1 MAEQKRGGPR
11 GHGPQGHG
19 FQRPKDFRGTVSKL
33 LRYIG
38 RYKAALVVVFICLV
52 ISSVGSV
59 MSSYL
64 LKPIINDYILVGDF
78 AGLLKMLALLLG
90 LFLLSGLCSYAYAR
104 IMVHISQRTVAQM
117 RQDLF
122 DKLQDLPLRYF
133 DTHQSGDLMS
143 RFTNDMDTV
152 SEMINSSFASV
163 VSCALTFIGIV
174 VMMLYMNWV
183 LTLITFAFLV
193 LMLLV
198 VKGVGGRS
206 RVSFQAQQQALG
218 AMNGYIEE
226 MVEGQ
231 KVIKVFNH
239 ESKAIAQFSGL
250 NDSYRD
256 AATAAQT
263 YSGAMMP
270 AMANLSRIDY
280 AVTCCVGGLL
290 AIGGMFDVGSLGA
303 YLLYVKQVSQPIS
316 QISQQV
322 NVLLAAVAGAERI
335 FAVMEAEPEVDEGK
349 TVIVS
354 GSGNQ
359 GITASVPV
367 VEYAKEL
374 NVSRDQMVRAVLLS
388 DLLTIHLKTGIGRL
402 SAYCGA
408 VSAGCSA
415 GAAIAY
421 LHGGGFREIAHTLV
435 NSLAIVSG
443 MICDGAKASCAA
455 KISAAVDAGL
465 VGYSMFRS
473 GQQFRG
479 GDGIVTKG
487 VEETIRNI
495 GRLGRLGMRETDREI
510 IRIMTNQPAS
520 EEAD

>member
-1 MAEQKRGGPR
+1 MLSSDPR
-11 GHGPQGHG
+11 YSNYLKILQEELVPATGCTEPIAIAYGAAKA
-19 FQRPKDFRGTVSKL
+19 REL
-33 LRYIG
+33 LGVLPESVLVEASGNII
-38 RYKAALVVVFICLV
+38 KNVKSVVVPNTDSLKGIEAAAAAGIVAGQSDKILEV
-52 ISSVGSV
+52 ISEVTPAQRAEIRVYLADHPIVVKPAEGDKVFDILITLRAGNNHVKLRISDYHTHIVYIEKNGEVLFQSGEVLSDSARDMLTDRSCLSVEGVLDFASTCNLEDVRALIERQIDYNYAIAEEGMRHSWGANIGSV
-59 MSSYL
+59 
-64 LKPIINDYILVGDF
+64 LKEHY
-78 AGLLKMLALLLG
+78 
-90 LFLLSGLCSYAYAR
+90 
-104 IMVHISQRTVAQM
+104 
-117 RQDLF
+117 
-122 DKLQDLPLRYF
+122 
-133 DTHQSGDLMS
+133 
-143 RFTNDMDTV
+143 
-152 SEMINSSFASV
+152 
-163 VSCALTFIGIV
+163 
-174 VMMLYMNWV
+174 
-183 LTLITFAFLV
+183 
-193 LMLLV
+193 
-198 VKGVGGRS
+198 GVGIYS
-206 RVSFQAQQQALG
+206 RARYMAAAGSDARMSG
-218 AMNGYIEE
+218 CE
-226 MVEGQ
+226 MP
-231 KVIKVFNH
+231 VI
-239 ESKAIAQFSGL
+239 
-250 NDSYRD
+250 
-256 AATAAQT
+256 
-263 YSGAMMP
+263 
-270 AMANLSRIDY
+270 
-280 AVTCCVGGLL
+280 
-290 AIGGMFDVGSLGA
+290 
-303 YLLYVKQVSQPIS
+303 
-316 QISQQV
+316 
-322 NVLLAAVAGAERI
+322 
-335 FAVMEAEPEVDEGK
+335 
-349 TVIVS
+349 IVS

-455 KISAAVDAGL
+455 KISVAVDAGL

>member
-1 MAEQKRGGPR
+1 MLSSDPR
-11 GHGPQGHG
+11 YGNYLKILQEELVPATGCTEPIAIAYGAAKA
-19 FQRPKDFRGTVSKL
+19 REL
-33 LRYIG
+33 LGVLPESVLVEASGNII
-38 RYKAALVVVFICLV
+38 KNVKSVVVPNTNSLKGIEAAAAAGIVAGQSDKILEVIGQVTPAQRAEIRTYLADHPIVVKPAEGDKVFDILITLRAGNNHVKLRISDYHTHIVYIEKNGEVLFQSGEVLSDSARDMLTDRSCL
-52 ISSVGSV
+52 SVEGVLDFASTCNLEDVRALIERQIDYNYAIAEEGMRHSWGANIGSV
-59 MSSYL
+59 
-64 LKPIINDYILVGDF
+64 LKEHY
-78 AGLLKMLALLLG
+78 
-90 LFLLSGLCSYAYAR
+90 
-104 IMVHISQRTVAQM
+104 
-117 RQDLF
+117 
-122 DKLQDLPLRYF
+122 
-133 DTHQSGDLMS
+133 
-143 RFTNDMDTV
+143 
-152 SEMINSSFASV
+152 
-163 VSCALTFIGIV
+163 
-174 VMMLYMNWV
+174 
-183 LTLITFAFLV
+183 
-193 LMLLV
+193 
-198 VKGVGGRS
+198 GVGIYS
-206 RVSFQAQQQALG
+206 RARYMAAAGSDARMSG
-218 AMNGYIEE
+218 CE
-226 MVEGQ
+226 MP
-231 KVIKVFNH
+231 VI
-239 ESKAIAQFSGL
+239 
-250 NDSYRD
+250 
-256 AATAAQT
+256 
-263 YSGAMMP
+263 
-270 AMANLSRIDY
+270 
-280 AVTCCVGGLL
+280 
-290 AIGGMFDVGSLGA
+290 
-303 YLLYVKQVSQPIS
+303 
-316 QISQQV
+316 
-322 NVLLAAVAGAERI
+322 
-335 FAVMEAEPEVDEGK
+335 
-349 TVIVS
+349 IVS

>member
-1 MAEQKRGGPR
+1 MLSSDPR
-11 GHGPQGHG
+11 YGNYLKILQEELVPATGCTEPIAIAYGAAKA
-19 FQRPKDFRGTVSKL
+19 REL
-33 LRYIG
+33 LGVLPESVLVEASGNII
-38 RYKAALVVVFICLV
+38 KNVKSVVVPNTNSLKGIEAAAAAGIVAGQSDKILEV
-52 ISSVGSV
+52 ISEVTPAQRAEIRAYLADHPIVVKPAEGDKVFDILIPLRAGNNHVKLRISDYHTHIVYIEKNGEVLFQSGEVLSDSARDMLTDRSCLSVEGVLDFTSTCNLEDVRALIERQIDYNYAIAEEGMRHSWGANIGSV
-59 MSSYL
+59 
-64 LKPIINDYILVGDF
+64 LKEHY
-78 AGLLKMLALLLG
+78 
-90 LFLLSGLCSYAYAR
+90 
-104 IMVHISQRTVAQM
+104 
-117 RQDLF
+117 
-122 DKLQDLPLRYF
+122 
-133 DTHQSGDLMS
+133 
-143 RFTNDMDTV
+143 
-152 SEMINSSFASV
+152 
-163 VSCALTFIGIV
+163 
-174 VMMLYMNWV
+174 
-183 LTLITFAFLV
+183 
-193 LMLLV
+193 
-198 VKGVGGRS
+198 GVGIYS
-206 RVSFQAQQQALG
+206 RARYMAAAGSDARMSG
-218 AMNGYIEE
+218 CE
-226 MVEGQ
+226 MP
-231 KVIKVFNH
+231 VI
-239 ESKAIAQFSGL
+239 
-250 NDSYRD
+250 
-256 AATAAQT
+256 
-263 YSGAMMP
+263 
-270 AMANLSRIDY
+270 
-280 AVTCCVGGLL
+280 
-290 AIGGMFDVGSLGA
+290 
-303 YLLYVKQVSQPIS
+303 
-316 QISQQV
+316 
-322 NVLLAAVAGAERI
+322 
-335 FAVMEAEPEVDEGK
+335 
-349 TVIVS
+349 IVS

>member
-1 MAEQKRGGPR
+1 MLSSDPR
-11 GHGPQGHG
+11 YGNYLKILQEELVPATGCTEPIAIAYGAAKA
-19 FQRPKDFRGTVSKL
+19 REL
-33 LRYIG
+33 LGVLPESVLVEASGNII
-38 RYKAALVVVFICLV
+38 KNVKSVVVPNTNSLKGIEAAAAAGIVAGQSDKILEV
-52 ISSVGSV
+52 ISEVTPAQRAEIRVYLADHPIVVKPAEGDKVFDILITLRAENNHVKLRISDYHTHIVYIEKNGEVLFQSGEVLSDSARDMLTDRSCLSVEGVLDFASTCNLEDVRALIERQIDYNYAIAEEGMRHSWGANIGSV
-59 MSSYL
+59 
-64 LKPIINDYILVGDF
+64 LKEHY
-78 AGLLKMLALLLG
+78 
-90 LFLLSGLCSYAYAR
+90 
-104 IMVHISQRTVAQM
+104 
-117 RQDLF
+117 
-122 DKLQDLPLRYF
+122 
-133 DTHQSGDLMS
+133 
-143 RFTNDMDTV
+143 
-152 SEMINSSFASV
+152 
-163 VSCALTFIGIV
+163 
-174 VMMLYMNWV
+174 
-183 LTLITFAFLV
+183 
-193 LMLLV
+193 
-198 VKGVGGRS
+198 GVGIYS
-206 RVSFQAQQQALG
+206 RARYMAAAGSDARMSG
-218 AMNGYIEE
+218 CE
-226 MVEGQ
+226 MP
-231 KVIKVFNH
+231 VI
-239 ESKAIAQFSGL
+239 
-250 NDSYRD
+250 
-256 AATAAQT
+256 
-263 YSGAMMP
+263 
-270 AMANLSRIDY
+270 
-280 AVTCCVGGLL
+280 
-290 AIGGMFDVGSLGA
+290 
-303 YLLYVKQVSQPIS
+303 
-316 QISQQV
+316 
-322 NVLLAAVAGAERI
+322 
-335 FAVMEAEPEVDEGK
+335 
-349 TVIVS
+349 IVS

-455 KISAAVDAGL
+455 KISPAVDAGL

>member
-1 MAEQKRGGPR
+1 MFSSDPR
-11 GHGPQGHG
+11 YGNYLKILQEELVPATGCTEPIAIAYGAAKA
-19 FQRPKDFRGTVSKL
+19 REL
-33 LRYIG
+33 LGVLPESVLVEASGNII
-38 RYKAALVVVFICLV
+38 KNVKSVVVPNTDSLKGIEAAAAAGIVAGQSDKILEVIGQVTPAQRAKIRTYLADHPIVVKPAEGDKVFDILITLRAGNNHVKLRISDYHTHIVYIEKNGEVLFQSGEVLSDSARDMLTDRSCL
-52 ISSVGSV
+52 SVEGVLDFASTCNLEDVRALIERQIDYNYAIAEEGLRHSWGANIGSV
-59 MSSYL
+59 
-64 LKPIINDYILVGDF
+64 LKEHY
-78 AGLLKMLALLLG
+78 
-90 LFLLSGLCSYAYAR
+90 
-104 IMVHISQRTVAQM
+104 
-117 RQDLF
+117 
-122 DKLQDLPLRYF
+122 
-133 DTHQSGDLMS
+133 
-143 RFTNDMDTV
+143 
-152 SEMINSSFASV
+152 
-163 VSCALTFIGIV
+163 
-174 VMMLYMNWV
+174 
-183 LTLITFAFLV
+183 
-193 LMLLV
+193 
-198 VKGVGGRS
+198 GVGIYS
-206 RVSFQAQQQALG
+206 RARYMAAAGSDARMSG
-218 AMNGYIEE
+218 CE
-226 MVEGQ
+226 MP
-231 KVIKVFNH
+231 VI
-239 ESKAIAQFSGL
+239 
-250 NDSYRD
+250 
-256 AATAAQT
+256 
-263 YSGAMMP
+263 
-270 AMANLSRIDY
+270 
-280 AVTCCVGGLL
+280 
-290 AIGGMFDVGSLGA
+290 
-303 YLLYVKQVSQPIS
+303 
-316 QISQQV
+316 
-322 NVLLAAVAGAERI
+322 
-335 FAVMEAEPEVDEGK
+335 
-349 TVIVS
+349 IVS

>member
-1 MAEQKRGGPR
+1 MLSSDPR
-11 GHGPQGHG
+11 YGNYLKILQEELVPATGCTEPIAIAYGAAKA
-19 FQRPKDFRGTVSKL
+19 REL
-33 LRYIG
+33 LG
-38 RYKAALVVVFICLV
+38 VLPESALVEASGNIIKNVKSVVVPNTNSLKGIEAAAAAGIVAGQSDKILEV
-52 ISSVGSV
+52 ISEVTPAQRAEIRVYLADHPIVVKPAEGDKVFDILITLRAGNNHVKLRISDYHTHIVYIEKNGEVLFQSGEVLSDSARDMLTDRSCLSVEGVLDFASTCNLEDVRALIERQINYNYAIAEEGMRHSWGANIGSV
-59 MSSYL
+59 
-64 LKPIINDYILVGDF
+64 LKEHY
-78 AGLLKMLALLLG
+78 
-90 LFLLSGLCSYAYAR
+90 
-104 IMVHISQRTVAQM
+104 
-117 RQDLF
+117 
-122 DKLQDLPLRYF
+122 
-133 DTHQSGDLMS
+133 
-143 RFTNDMDTV
+143 
-152 SEMINSSFASV
+152 
-163 VSCALTFIGIV
+163 
-174 VMMLYMNWV
+174 
-183 LTLITFAFLV
+183 
-193 LMLLV
+193 
-198 VKGVGGRS
+198 GVGIYS
-206 RVSFQAQQQALG
+206 RARYMAAAGSDARMSG
-218 AMNGYIEE
+218 CE
-226 MVEGQ
+226 MP
-231 KVIKVFNH
+231 VI
-239 ESKAIAQFSGL
+239 
-250 NDSYRD
+250 
-256 AATAAQT
+256 
-263 YSGAMMP
+263 
-270 AMANLSRIDY
+270 
-280 AVTCCVGGLL
+280 
-290 AIGGMFDVGSLGA
+290 
-303 YLLYVKQVSQPIS
+303 
-316 QISQQV
+316 
-322 NVLLAAVAGAERI
+322 
-335 FAVMEAEPEVDEGK
+335 
-349 TVIVS
+349 IVS

-374 NVSRDQMVRAVLLS
+374 NVSHDQMVRAVLLS

>member
-1 MAEQKRGGPR
+1 MLSSDPR
-11 GHGPQGHG
+11 YGNYLKILQEELVPATGCTEPIAIAYGAAKA
-19 FQRPKDFRGTVSKL
+19 REL
-33 LRYIG
+33 LGVLPESVLVEASGNII
-38 RYKAALVVVFICLV
+38 KNVKSVVVPNTN
-52 ISSVGSV
+52 S
-59 MSSYL
+59 
-64 LKPIINDYILVGDF
+64 LK
-78 AGLLKMLALLLG
+78 
-90 LFLLSGLCSYAYAR
+90 
-104 IMVHISQRTVAQM
+104 
-117 RQDLF
+117 
-122 DKLQDLPLRYF
+122 
-133 DTHQSGDLMS
+133 
-143 RFTNDMDTV
+143 
-152 SEMINSSFASV
+152 
-163 VSCALTFIGIV
+163 GIE
-174 VMMLYMNWV
+174 
-183 LTLITFAFLV
+183 A
-193 LMLLV
+193 
-198 VKGVGGRS
+198 
-206 RVSFQAQQQALG
+206 
-218 AMNGYIEE
+218 
-226 MVEGQ
+226 
-231 KVIKVFNH
+231 
-239 ESKAIAQFSGL
+239 
-250 NDSYRD
+250 
-256 AATAAQT
+256 
-263 YSGAMMP
+263 
-270 AMANLSRIDY
+270 
-280 AVTCCVGGLL
+280 
-290 AIGGMFDVGSLGA
+290 
-303 YLLYVKQVSQPIS
+303 
-316 QISQQV
+316 
-322 NVLLAAVAGAERI
+322 AAVAGIVAGQSDKILEVISEVTPAQRAEIRVYLADHPIVVKPAEGDKVFDILITLRAGNNHVKLRI
-335 FAVMEAEPEVDEGK
+335 SDYHTHIVYIEKNGEVLFQSGEVLSDSARDMLTDRSCLSVEGVLDFASTCNLEDVRALIERQIDYNYAIAEEGMRHSWGANIGSVLK
-349 TVIVS
+349 EHYGVGIYSRARYMAAAGSDARMSGCEMPVIIVS

>member
-1 MAEQKRGGPR
+1 MLSSDPR
-11 GHGPQGHG
+11 YGNYLKILQEELVPATGCTEPIAIAYGAAKA
-19 FQRPKDFRGTVSKL
+19 REL
-33 LRYIG
+33 LGVLPEFVLVEASGNII
-38 RYKAALVVVFICLV
+38 KNVKSVVVPNTDSLKGIEAAAAAGIVAGQSDKILEV
-52 ISSVGSV
+52 ISEVTPAQRAEIRVYLADHPIVVKPAEGDKVFDILITLRAGNNHVRLRISDYHTHIVYIEKNGEVLFQSGEVLSDSARDMLTDRSCLSVEGVLDFASTCNLEDVRALIERQIDYNYAIAEEGMRHSWGANIGSV
-59 MSSYL
+59 
-64 LKPIINDYILVGDF
+64 LKEHY
-78 AGLLKMLALLLG
+78 
-90 LFLLSGLCSYAYAR
+90 
-104 IMVHISQRTVAQM
+104 
-117 RQDLF
+117 
-122 DKLQDLPLRYF
+122 
-133 DTHQSGDLMS
+133 
-143 RFTNDMDTV
+143 
-152 SEMINSSFASV
+152 
-163 VSCALTFIGIV
+163 
-174 VMMLYMNWV
+174 
-183 LTLITFAFLV
+183 
-193 LMLLV
+193 
-198 VKGVGGRS
+198 GVGIYS
-206 RVSFQAQQQALG
+206 RARYMAAAGSDARMSG
-218 AMNGYIEE
+218 CE
-226 MVEGQ
+226 MP
-231 KVIKVFNH
+231 VI
-239 ESKAIAQFSGL
+239 
-250 NDSYRD
+250 
-256 AATAAQT
+256 
-263 YSGAMMP
+263 
-270 AMANLSRIDY
+270 
-280 AVTCCVGGLL
+280 
-290 AIGGMFDVGSLGA
+290 
-303 YLLYVKQVSQPIS
+303 
-316 QISQQV
+316 
-322 NVLLAAVAGAERI
+322 
-335 FAVMEAEPEVDEGK
+335 
-349 TVIVS
+349 IVS

>member
-1 MAEQKRGGPR
+1 MLSSDPR
-11 GHGPQGHG
+11 YGNYLKILQEELVPATGCTEPIAIAYGAAKA
-19 FQRPKDFRGTVSKL
+19 REL
-33 LRYIG
+33 LGVLPESVLVEASGNII
-38 RYKAALVVVFICLV
+38 KNVKSVVVPNTNSLKGIEAAAAAGIVAGQSDKILEV
-52 ISSVGSV
+52 ISEVTPAQHAEIRVYLADHPIVVKPAEGDKVFDILITLRAGNNHVKLRISDYHTHIVYIEKNGEVLFQSGEVLSDSARDMLTDRSCLSVEGVLDFASTCNLEDVRALIERQIDYNYAIAEEGMRHSWGANIGSV
-59 MSSYL
+59 
-64 LKPIINDYILVGDF
+64 LKEHY
-78 AGLLKMLALLLG
+78 
-90 LFLLSGLCSYAYAR
+90 
-104 IMVHISQRTVAQM
+104 
-117 RQDLF
+117 
-122 DKLQDLPLRYF
+122 
-133 DTHQSGDLMS
+133 
-143 RFTNDMDTV
+143 
-152 SEMINSSFASV
+152 
-163 VSCALTFIGIV
+163 
-174 VMMLYMNWV
+174 
-183 LTLITFAFLV
+183 
-193 LMLLV
+193 
-198 VKGVGGRS
+198 GVGIYS
-206 RVSFQAQQQALG
+206 RARYMAAAGSDARMSG
-218 AMNGYIEE
+218 CE
-226 MVEGQ
+226 MP
-231 KVIKVFNH
+231 VI
-239 ESKAIAQFSGL
+239 
-250 NDSYRD
+250 
-256 AATAAQT
+256 
-263 YSGAMMP
+263 
-270 AMANLSRIDY
+270 
-280 AVTCCVGGLL
+280 
-290 AIGGMFDVGSLGA
+290 
-303 YLLYVKQVSQPIS
+303 
-316 QISQQV
+316 
-322 NVLLAAVAGAERI
+322 
-335 FAVMEAEPEVDEGK
+335 
-349 TVIVS
+349 IVS

>member
-1 MAEQKRGGPR
+1 MLSSDPR
-11 GHGPQGHG
+11 YGNYLKILQEELVPATGCTEPIAIAYGAAKA
-19 FQRPKDFRGTVSKL
+19 REL
-33 LRYIG
+33 LGVLPESVLVEASGNII
-38 RYKAALVVVFICLV
+38 KNVKSVVVPNTNSLKGIEAAAAAGIVAGQSDKILEV
-52 ISSVGSV
+52 ISEVTPAQRAEIRAYLADHPIVVKSAEGDKVFDILITLRAGNNHVKLRISDYHTHIVYIEKNGEVLFQSGEVLSDSARDMLTDRSCLSVEGVLDFASTCNLEDVRALIERQIDYNYAIAEEGMRHSWGANIGSV
-59 MSSYL
+59 
-64 LKPIINDYILVGDF
+64 LKEHY
-78 AGLLKMLALLLG
+78 
-90 LFLLSGLCSYAYAR
+90 
-104 IMVHISQRTVAQM
+104 
-117 RQDLF
+117 
-122 DKLQDLPLRYF
+122 
-133 DTHQSGDLMS
+133 
-143 RFTNDMDTV
+143 
-152 SEMINSSFASV
+152 
-163 VSCALTFIGIV
+163 
-174 VMMLYMNWV
+174 
-183 LTLITFAFLV
+183 
-193 LMLLV
+193 
-198 VKGVGGRS
+198 GVGIYS
-206 RVSFQAQQQALG
+206 RARYMAAAGSDARMSG
-218 AMNGYIEE
+218 CE
-226 MVEGQ
+226 MP
-231 KVIKVFNH
+231 VI
-239 ESKAIAQFSGL
+239 
-250 NDSYRD
+250 
-256 AATAAQT
+256 
-263 YSGAMMP
+263 
-270 AMANLSRIDY
+270 
-280 AVTCCVGGLL
+280 
-290 AIGGMFDVGSLGA
+290 
-303 YLLYVKQVSQPIS
+303 
-316 QISQQV
+316 
-322 NVLLAAVAGAERI
+322 
-335 FAVMEAEPEVDEGK
+335 
-349 TVIVS
+349 IVS

-510 IRIMTNQPAS
+510 IRIMTNQPVS

>member
-1 MAEQKRGGPR
+1 MLSSDPR
-11 GHGPQGHG
+11 YGNYLKILQEELVPATGCTEPIAIAYGAAKA
-19 FQRPKDFRGTVSKL
+19 REL
-33 LRYIG
+33 LGVLPESVLVEASGNII
-38 RYKAALVVVFICLV
+38 KNVKSVVVPNTNSLKGIEAAAAAGIVAGQSDKILEV
-52 ISSVGSV
+52 ISEVTPAQRAEIRVYLADHPIVVKPAEGDKVFDILITLRAGNNHVKLRISDYHTHIVYIEKNGEVLFQSGEVLSDSARDMLTDRSCLSVEGVLDFASTCNLEDVRALIERQIDYNYAIAEEGMRHSWGANIGSV
-59 MSSYL
+59 
-64 LKPIINDYILVGDF
+64 LKEHY
-78 AGLLKMLALLLG
+78 
-90 LFLLSGLCSYAYAR
+90 
-104 IMVHISQRTVAQM
+104 
-117 RQDLF
+117 
-122 DKLQDLPLRYF
+122 
-133 DTHQSGDLMS
+133 
-143 RFTNDMDTV
+143 
-152 SEMINSSFASV
+152 
-163 VSCALTFIGIV
+163 
-174 VMMLYMNWV
+174 
-183 LTLITFAFLV
+183 
-193 LMLLV
+193 
-198 VKGVGGRS
+198 GVGIYS
-206 RVSFQAQQQALG
+206 RARYMAAAGSDARMSG
-218 AMNGYIEE
+218 CE
-226 MVEGQ
+226 MP
-231 KVIKVFNH
+231 VI
-239 ESKAIAQFSGL
+239 
-250 NDSYRD
+250 
-256 AATAAQT
+256 
-263 YSGAMMP
+263 
-270 AMANLSRIDY
+270 
-280 AVTCCVGGLL
+280 
-290 AIGGMFDVGSLGA
+290 
-303 YLLYVKQVSQPIS
+303 
-316 QISQQV
+316 
-322 NVLLAAVAGAERI
+322 
-335 FAVMEAEPEVDEGK
+335 
-349 TVIVS
+349 IVS

-388 DLLTIHLKTGIGRL
+388 DLLTIHLKTGIGQL

>member
-1 MAEQKRGGPR
+1 MLSSDPR
-11 GHGPQGHG
+11 YGNYLKILQEELVPATGCTEPIAIAYGAAKA
-19 FQRPKDFRGTVSKL
+19 REL
-33 LRYIG
+33 LGVLPESVLVEASGNII
-38 RYKAALVVVFICLV
+38 KNVKSVVVPNTDSLKGIEAAAAAGIVAGQSDKILEV
-52 ISSVGSV
+52 ISEVTPAQRAEIRVYLADHPIVVKPAEGDKVFDILITLCAGNNHVKLRISDYHTHIVYIEKNGEVLFQSGEVLSDSARDMLTDRSCLSVEGVLDFASTCNLEDVRALIERQIDYNYAIAEEGMRHSWGANIGSV
-59 MSSYL
+59 
-64 LKPIINDYILVGDF
+64 LKEHY
-78 AGLLKMLALLLG
+78 
-90 LFLLSGLCSYAYAR
+90 
-104 IMVHISQRTVAQM
+104 
-117 RQDLF
+117 
-122 DKLQDLPLRYF
+122 
-133 DTHQSGDLMS
+133 
-143 RFTNDMDTV
+143 
-152 SEMINSSFASV
+152 
-163 VSCALTFIGIV
+163 
-174 VMMLYMNWV
+174 
-183 LTLITFAFLV
+183 
-193 LMLLV
+193 
-198 VKGVGGRS
+198 GVGIYS
-206 RVSFQAQQQALG
+206 RARYMAAAGSDARMSG
-218 AMNGYIEE
+218 CE
-226 MVEGQ
+226 MP
-231 KVIKVFNH
+231 VI
-239 ESKAIAQFSGL
+239 
-250 NDSYRD
+250 
-256 AATAAQT
+256 
-263 YSGAMMP
+263 
-270 AMANLSRIDY
+270 
-280 AVTCCVGGLL
+280 
-290 AIGGMFDVGSLGA
+290 
-303 YLLYVKQVSQPIS
+303 
-316 QISQQV
+316 
-322 NVLLAAVAGAERI
+322 
-335 FAVMEAEPEVDEGK
+335 
-349 TVIVS
+349 IVS

>member
-1 MAEQKRGGPR
+1 MLSSDPR
-11 GHGPQGHG
+11 YGNYLKILQEELVPATGCTEPIAIAYGAAKA
-19 FQRPKDFRGTVSKL
+19 REL
-33 LRYIG
+33 LGVLPESILVEASG
-38 RYKAALVVVFICLV
+38 NIIKNVKSVVVPNTNSLKGIEAAAAAGIVAGQSDKILEV
-52 ISSVGSV
+52 ISEVTPAQRAEIRVYLADHPIVVKPAEGDKVFDILITLRAGNNHVKLRISDYHTHIVYIEKNGEVLFQSGEVLSDSARDMLTDRSCLSVEGVLDFASTCNLEDVRALIERQIDYNYAIAEEGMRHSWGANIGSV
-59 MSSYL
+59 
-64 LKPIINDYILVGDF
+64 LKEHY
-78 AGLLKMLALLLG
+78 
-90 LFLLSGLCSYAYAR
+90 
-104 IMVHISQRTVAQM
+104 
-117 RQDLF
+117 
-122 DKLQDLPLRYF
+122 
-133 DTHQSGDLMS
+133 
-143 RFTNDMDTV
+143 
-152 SEMINSSFASV
+152 
-163 VSCALTFIGIV
+163 
-174 VMMLYMNWV
+174 
-183 LTLITFAFLV
+183 
-193 LMLLV
+193 
-198 VKGVGGRS
+198 GVGIYS
-206 RVSFQAQQQALG
+206 RARYMAAAGSDARMSG
-218 AMNGYIEE
+218 CE
-226 MVEGQ
+226 MP
-231 KVIKVFNH
+231 VI
-239 ESKAIAQFSGL
+239 
-250 NDSYRD
+250 
-256 AATAAQT
+256 
-263 YSGAMMP
+263 
-270 AMANLSRIDY
+270 
-280 AVTCCVGGLL
+280 
-290 AIGGMFDVGSLGA
+290 
-303 YLLYVKQVSQPIS
+303 
-316 QISQQV
+316 
-322 NVLLAAVAGAERI
+322 
-335 FAVMEAEPEVDEGK
+335 
-349 TVIVS
+349 IVS

-465 VGYSMFRS
+465 VGYSMVRS

>member
-1 MAEQKRGGPR
+1 MLSSDPR
-11 GHGPQGHG
+11 YGNYLKILQEELVPATGCTEPIAIAYGAAKA
-19 FQRPKDFRGTVSKL
+19 REL
-33 LRYIG
+33 LGVLPESVLVEASGNII
-38 RYKAALVVVFICLV
+38 KNVKSVVVPNTNSLKGIEAAAAAGIVAGQSDKILEV
-52 ISSVGSV
+52 ISEVTPAQRAEIRVYLADHPIVVKPAEGDKVFDILITLRAGNNHVKLRISDYHTHIVYIEKNGEVLFQSGEVLSDSARDILTDRSCLSVEGVLDFASTCNLEDVRALIERQIDYNYAIAEEGMRHSWGANIGSV
-59 MSSYL
+59 
-64 LKPIINDYILVGDF
+64 LKEHY
-78 AGLLKMLALLLG
+78 
-90 LFLLSGLCSYAYAR
+90 
-104 IMVHISQRTVAQM
+104 
-117 RQDLF
+117 
-122 DKLQDLPLRYF
+122 
-133 DTHQSGDLMS
+133 
-143 RFTNDMDTV
+143 
-152 SEMINSSFASV
+152 
-163 VSCALTFIGIV
+163 
-174 VMMLYMNWV
+174 
-183 LTLITFAFLV
+183 
-193 LMLLV
+193 
-198 VKGVGGRS
+198 GVGIYS
-206 RVSFQAQQQALG
+206 RARYMAAAGSDARMSG
-218 AMNGYIEE
+218 CE
-226 MVEGQ
+226 MP
-231 KVIKVFNH
+231 VI
-239 ESKAIAQFSGL
+239 
-250 NDSYRD
+250 
-256 AATAAQT
+256 
-263 YSGAMMP
+263 
-270 AMANLSRIDY
+270 
-280 AVTCCVGGLL
+280 
-290 AIGGMFDVGSLGA
+290 
-303 YLLYVKQVSQPIS
+303 
-316 QISQQV
+316 
-322 NVLLAAVAGAERI
+322 
-335 FAVMEAEPEVDEGK
+335 
-349 TVIVS
+349 IVS

>member
-1 MAEQKRGGPR
+1 MLSSDPR
-11 GHGPQGHG
+11 YGNYLKILQEELVPATGCTEPIAIAYGAAKA
-19 FQRPKDFRGTVSKL
+19 REL
-33 LRYIG
+33 LGVLPESVLVEASGNII
-38 RYKAALVVVFICLV
+38 KNVKSVVVPNTDSLKGIEAAAAAGIVAGQSDKILEVIGQVTPAQRAEIRAYLADHPIVVKPAEGDKVFDILITLRAGNNHVKLRISDYHTHIVYIEKNGEVLFQSGEVLSDSARDMLTDRSCL
-52 ISSVGSV
+52 SVEGVLDFASTCNLEDVRALIERQIDYNYAIAEEGMRHSWGANIGSV
-59 MSSYL
+59 
-64 LKPIINDYILVGDF
+64 LKEHY
-78 AGLLKMLALLLG
+78 
-90 LFLLSGLCSYAYAR
+90 
-104 IMVHISQRTVAQM
+104 
-117 RQDLF
+117 
-122 DKLQDLPLRYF
+122 
-133 DTHQSGDLMS
+133 
-143 RFTNDMDTV
+143 
-152 SEMINSSFASV
+152 
-163 VSCALTFIGIV
+163 
-174 VMMLYMNWV
+174 
-183 LTLITFAFLV
+183 
-193 LMLLV
+193 
-198 VKGVGGRS
+198 GVGIYS
-206 RVSFQAQQQALG
+206 RARYMAAAGSDARMSG
-218 AMNGYIEE
+218 CE
-226 MVEGQ
+226 MP
-231 KVIKVFNH
+231 VI
-239 ESKAIAQFSGL
+239 
-250 NDSYRD
+250 
-256 AATAAQT
+256 
-263 YSGAMMP
+263 
-270 AMANLSRIDY
+270 
-280 AVTCCVGGLL
+280 
-290 AIGGMFDVGSLGA
+290 
-303 YLLYVKQVSQPIS
+303 
-316 QISQQV
+316 
-322 NVLLAAVAGAERI
+322 
-335 FAVMEAEPEVDEGK
+335 
-349 TVIVS
+349 IVS

-510 IRIMTNQPAS
+510 IRIMTNQPSS